1 MASFGA
7 RLGARCLDGL
17 VMLAVLVVAAA
28 IATAVGAVA
37 LNSAGVFGAL
47 ILAYLLYAVVEAV
60 VIAIIR
66 VGGEGNRPGQTLG
79 KAALGIRVVRDDEAG
94 SRAGYGPAF
103 GRFFIN
109 VVPVLGLLSCLSML
123 WTPDRRCWHDSWTGT
138 RVERSAVPARAR
150 ANRWDPAILATCLAL
165 VVSLGTVGLSGYLT
179 RQTSIPYATGNTTYN
194 NNIAGNDDTG
204 AGSGGY
210 ANGGP
215 CGYSG
220 QDNNGTNGTD
230 GGYGAGSGA
239 GQAAEYCPVEG
250 TPELYAT
257 TPKSILAICDTGN
270 GLIYH
275 GESNGQSITLPA
287 TRTANGY
294 RAVNSGPTN
303 TYYDIMPDDLQ
314 IRTKNTVLTDEPITE
329 WEEVGH

>member
-1 MASFGA
+1 
-7 RLGARCLDGL
+7 
-17 VMLAVLVVAAA
+17 MLAVIVVAAA
-28 IATAVGAVA
+28 VGVLVGLGV
-37 LNSAGVFGAL
+37 LNSAGVLAAL
-47 ILAYLLYAVVEAV
+47 VVVAVVYAATV
-60 VIAIIR
+60 FAITAIIR
-66 VGGEGNRPGQTLG
+66 IGGEGNRPGQTLG
-79 KAALGIRVVRDDEAG
+79 KAALGIRVVGDDEAG

-109 VVPVLGLLSCLSML
+109 LVPVLGLLSCLSML
-123 WTPDRRCWHDSWTGT
+123 WSPDRRCWHDTWSGT
-138 RVERSAVPARAR
+138 RVERSPVPARAR

-179 RQTSIPYATGNTTYN
+179 RQTPTPYATGNTVYN
-194 NNIAGNDDTG
+194 NTGGNNDTG
-204 AGSGGY
+204 NGSGSY
-210 ANGGP
+210 ANGGTG
-215 CGYSG
+215 GYSG
-220 QDNNGTNGTD
+220 QDNNGTNSTD
-230 GGYGAGSGA
+230 GGYGA
-239 GQAAEYCPVEG
+239 GQAAEYCPVEA

-287 TRTANGY
+287 TRIANGY

-303 TYYDIMPDDLQ
+303 TYYDITPDDLQ
-314 IRTKNTVLTDEPITE
+314 IRTRNKVITDEPITE